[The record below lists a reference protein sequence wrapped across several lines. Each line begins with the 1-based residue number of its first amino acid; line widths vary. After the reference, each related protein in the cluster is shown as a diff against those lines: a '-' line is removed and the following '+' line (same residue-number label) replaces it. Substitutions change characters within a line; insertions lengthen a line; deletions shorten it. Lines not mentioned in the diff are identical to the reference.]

1 VQALELAPCHFALG
15 TALAAFEP
23 LVHLHSLG
31 IVHCDIKP
39 DNLFVLKSGSGD
51 LVLKLG
57 DLGMSQLEAYLAGT
71 RVTMRTARTRWA
83 LHAALVCAGMVT
95 SCIEGGLLAA
105 MSVS

>member
-15 TALAAFEP
+15 NALAAVEP

-31 IVHCDIKP
+31 IVHCDLKP
-39 DNLFVLKSGSGD
+39 DNLFVLKSGSDD

-57 DLGMSQLEAYLAGT
+57 DLGMSQLEARLEDTG
-71 RVTMRTARTRWA
+71 VTMRTAWTRWA
-83 LHAALVCAGMVT
+83 LQAALVCGMVT
-95 SCIEGGLLAA
+95 SCTEGLLAA